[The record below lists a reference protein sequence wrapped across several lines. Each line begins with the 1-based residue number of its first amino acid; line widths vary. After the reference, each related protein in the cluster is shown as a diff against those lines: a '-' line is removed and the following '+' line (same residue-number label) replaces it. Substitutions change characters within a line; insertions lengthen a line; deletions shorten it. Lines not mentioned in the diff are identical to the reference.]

1 MLDARRKIKKFNI
14 GRIILSDKI
23 NIYDTPQELAES
35 FAGEFKK
42 ICDEVI
48 SKTGKINIAL
58 SGGNTPK
65 ILFEIL
71 AVDYKSKID
80 WAKVNL
86 FWVDE
91 RCVPPDDEESNYG
104 MTKKYLLNKIN
115 IPSINVHR
123 IFGEKPPE
131 EEAKRY
137 SVIVKLNLV
146 SKNGLPEFDMILLG
160 VGEDGHTAS
169 IFPDQMEL
177 LNSNEIYAAGKNPV
191 SGQARI
197 TLTGRV
203 INNADRIYFL
213 VAGKSKA
220 EVVEKILNKSGDYLK
235 YPAAHIEN
243 AVWFIG

>member
-1 MLDARRKIKKFNI
+1 M
-14 GRIILSDKI
+14 
-23 NIYDTPQELAES
+23 
-35 FAGEFKK
+35 
-42 ICDEVI
+42 
-48 SKTGKINIAL
+48 
-58 SGGNTPK
+58 
-65 ILFEIL
+65 
-71 AVDYKSKID
+71 
-80 WAKVNL
+80 
-86 FWVDE
+86 DE

-115 IPSINVHR
+115 IPLINVHR
-123 IFGEKPPE
+123 IFGEKDPA

-137 SVIVKLNLV
+137 SEIVKLNLEV
-146 SKNGLPEFDMILLG
+146 KNSLPELDLILLG

-177 LNSNEIYAAGKNPV
+177 LNSNEIYAAAKHPG

-197 TLTGRV
+197 TLTGKI

-220 EVVEKILNKSGDYLK
+220 EVVNKILNRKGDYLK

-243 AVWFIG
+243 AVWLIG